1 MSLYHLELIWMFAYH
16 IVMLN
21 IKFSEMLYEYH
32 SQEWMYLYQ
41 YRSDSNDGIFEMHLR
56 KQIFAT
62 PIGRMKTDER
72 LMSYYTCNNKQTFS
86 EFSMMLWS

>member
-1 MSLYHLELIWMFAYH
+1 MSLYQLELIWMFASH
-16 IVMLN
+16 IVILN

-41 YRSDSNDGIFEMHLR
+41 YRSDSNDGIFKMHLS

-62 PIGRMKTDER
+62 PIRRMKNGWAVDE
-72 LMSYYTCNNKQTFS
+72 L
-86 EFSMMLWS
+86 LHL